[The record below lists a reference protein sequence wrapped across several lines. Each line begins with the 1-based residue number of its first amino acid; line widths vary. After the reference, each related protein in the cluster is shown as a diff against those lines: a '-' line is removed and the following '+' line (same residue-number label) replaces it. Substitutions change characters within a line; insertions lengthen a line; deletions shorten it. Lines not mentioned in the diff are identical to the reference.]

1 MHNLHLK
8 YIIFVK
14 IQIKKRKKNHYY
26 AKNRLALY

>member
-14 IQIKKRKKNHYY
+14 IQIKNAKKTTTMQ
-26 AKNRLALY
+26 KTV